1 MRAQAALLARVL
13 DQLRLPVL
21 LFEGGRQLYANDA
34 AVELADR
41 LRAHDRIELRV
52 VLVDH
57 IAALEGS
64 HGGGRLSAASVTLLT
79 SQTGEPF
86 YLHVWP
92 VPRRGRGRAPT
103 YAVSVRSS
111 GADVQA
117 FGRRYRLSARENQ
130 IVELVVRGQGNR
142 EIAQTLGIEIATAKK
157 HLGRIFDKVGVD
169 SRAQLMAKLG

>member
-1 MRAQAALLARVL
+1 MKPHAALLARVL
-13 DQLRLPVL
+13 DQLKLPVFV
-21 LFEGGRQLYANDA
+21 FEDRRQVYANDA

-41 LRAHDRIELRV
+41 LRANDRIELRV

-57 IAALEGS
+57 IAALES
-64 HGGGRLSAASVTLLT
+64 GRGAGRQAAASVSLLT
-79 SQTGEPF
+79 SQSGEPF

-92 VPRRGRGRAPT
+92 IARRGRAPMPT
-103 YAVSVRSS
+103 YALSVRSS
-111 GADVQA
+111 GADVAA

-130 IVELVVRGQGNR
+130 IVELIVRGQGNR
-142 EIAQTLGIEIATAKK
+142 EIRQNLGIEIATAKK

>member
-1 MRAQAALLARVL
+1 MRSQAALLARVL

-21 LFEGGRQLYANDA
+21 IFEGGRQIYANDA

-57 IAALEGS
+57 IGALEGG
-64 HGGGRLSAASVTLLT
+64 HGGRLSAASVTLLT
-79 SQTGEPF
+79 SQSGEPF

-92 VPRRGRGRAPT
+92 VPRRGRARPPA

-111 GADVQA
+111 GADVPA

>member
-1 MRAQAALLARVL
+1 MRSQAALLARVL

-21 LFEGGRQLYANDA
+21 IFEGGRQIYANDA

-57 IAALEGS
+57 IGALEG
-64 HGGGRLSAASVTLLT
+64 GRGGRLSAASVTLLT
-79 SQTGEPF
+79 SQSGEPF

-92 VPRRGRGRAPT
+92 VPRRGRSRPPV

-111 GADVQA
+111 GADVPA

>member
-1 MRAQAALLARVL
+1 MIANAALLGRVL
-13 DQLRLPVL
+13 EQLRLPVL
-21 LFEGGRQLYANDA
+21 VFEGGRQVYANLA
-34 AVELADR
+34 AQELADR
-41 LRAHDRIELRV
+41 LRAQERIELRV

-57 IAALEGS
+57 IAALES
-64 HGGGRLSAASVTLLT
+64 GRGPGRVVADTVSLLT

-92 VPRRGRGRAPT
+92 ISRRGRRSPT
-103 YAVSVRSS
+103 YAVSIRSS
-111 GADVQA
+111 GADVAA

-142 EIAQTLGIEIATAKK
+142 EIAHALGIEVATAKK
-157 HLGRIFDKVGVD
+157 HLSRIFDKVGVD